1 MKLTDKECNQTLYYK
16 YVIILLI
23 YVMVIL
29 YITKG
34 FKGNQKA
41 MMREMETIK
50 RVK

>member
-1 MKLTDKECNQTLYYK
+1 
-16 YVIILLI
+16 
-23 YVMVIL
+23 MVIL

-50 RVK
+50 RVKWNSITEKI